1 MSAIRPFYHLLPLH
15 LYYMVLLQSKCVCV
29 RARVCVFFPTQL
41 SEKDPGTLLDS
52 ESFQL
57 FFANVLNNGILME
70 REQMKKRKRRKR
82 ERGEKKRRREK
93 EWRGRGGGY
102 GEKKIRK
109 RNLCIHLSLP
119 ADLHQQQAYHYS
131 LSLPFYFHYSLFV
144 SFFSMMMIYRD
155 FTCSCKKTH
164 PDGCVRTCPPACK
177 ESSCDMPTF

>member
-1 MSAIRPFYHLLPLH
+1 M
-15 LYYMVLLQSKCVCV
+15 
-29 RARVCVFFPTQL
+29 RVCVFFFRRSSQRR
-41 SEKDPGTLLDS
+41 TLGPSSTVRAFSSSSLMS
-52 ESFQL
+52 WIMASWWRES
-57 FFANVLNNGILME
+57 
-70 REQMKKRKRRKR
+70 RWKR
-82 ERGEKKRRREK
+82 ERGEREK
-93 EWRGRGGGY
+93 GGRKRDGEKKSGEGGG
-102 GEKKIRK
+102 EIWRKKIRK